1 MRDFISM
8 KDFTKGDILEVLRV
22 AKELEK
28 KNEELLKNKIVGSL
42 FFEPSTRT

>member
-8 KDFTKGDILEVLRV
+8 KDFTKEDILEVLRV

-28 KNEELLKNKIVGSL
+28 KMKNFWK
-42 FFEPSTRT
+42 TK